1 MKHLPQSLCLLRIES
16 PVHSMRMLRTWLKRL
31 GKPLLVESVDG
42 VARRLRITAQLVSNL
57 VGVLAPVAGEK
68 DLATAQGEGIRRA
81 QACLQRLTL
90 GVAQWTHED
99 WSFHAMEDNHQL
111 PSCLEMH

>member
-1 MKHLPQSLCLLRIES
+1 MKLLPQSLGLLRIES

-42 VARRLRITAQLVSNL
+42 VARRLRIATQLVSDL
-57 VGVLAPVAGEK
+57 VGVFAPLTGQQ
-68 DLATAQGEGIRRA
+68 DLATAQSEGIRRA
-81 QACLQRLTL
+81 QSRLQGLTL

-99 WSFHAMEDNHQL
+99 WSFHAMEDNYQL
-111 PSCLEMH
+111 PSCLQRH